1 MCGGG
6 GGGGNDRAQ
15 QRRHEEQMA
24 LQREQMAEQKRQFE
38 LQLQQQQQRYE
49 EQRAAAMA
57 PPAPAPNPI
66 AETSARSNP
75 VAAPALVRAATTQ
88 AAAVGQGLSG
98 TTAPTAAPVPPPASA
113 TDPLYAPN
121 ETAGGGMQQQQTLA
135 IAPRAQRSGMGRRRF
150 RTSVA
155 GGSGGLSIPG

>member
-75 VAAPALVRAATTQ
+75 VAAPALVQAATTQ

>member
-1 MCGGG
+1 M
-6 GGGGNDRAQ
+6 
-15 QRRHEEQMA
+15 
-24 LQREQMAEQKRQFE
+24 
-38 LQLQQQQQRYE
+38 QLQQQQQRYE

-66 AETSARSNP
+66 AEATAASAP
-75 VAAPALVRAATTQ
+75 VAAEV
-88 AAAVGQGLSG
+88 
-98 TTAPTAAPVPPPASA
+98 APTATPAPPSA

-121 ETAGGGMQQQQTLA
+121 ETAGGGMEQQQTLA

>member
-1 MCGGG
+1 
-6 GGGGNDRAQ
+6 
-15 QRRHEEQMA
+15 MA

-75 VAAPALVRAATTQ
+75 VAAPALVRAATTN
-88 AAAVGQGLSG
+88 AAVVGQGLSG
-98 TTAPTAAPVPPPASA
+98 ATAPTAPTAPAAAQTNATAAAPPPIEP
-113 TDPLYAPN
+113 TPQGVDPLYAPN
-121 ETAGGGMQQQQTLA
+121 QTAGTRVQTQQTLA

-155 GGSGGLSIPG
+155 GGAGGLSIPG